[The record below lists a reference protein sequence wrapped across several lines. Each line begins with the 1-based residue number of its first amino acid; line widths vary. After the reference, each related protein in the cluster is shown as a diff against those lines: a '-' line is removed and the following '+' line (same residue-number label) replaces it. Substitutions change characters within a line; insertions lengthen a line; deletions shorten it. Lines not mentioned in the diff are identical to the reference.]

1 MEDQGDG
8 SVASLVRAAAAG
20 QQAAWDQLVDRFA
33 PLMVSVVSRFGLGR
47 EDAADVEQT
56 VWLRLVQNLHR
67 IREPAALP
75 GWIQTTVRN
84 EAIRIAGSRRTVPL
98 YNDSFLVA
106 DDDALESEVLATE
119 RREALLAAVAQLPG
133 RQYEL
138 LMMLIADPT
147 PSYDEISSKL
157 GMPKGSIGPTRARA
171 MERLRG
177 LLEGIGST
185 APLEGE
191 THGR

>member
-1 MEDQGDG
+1 
-8 SVASLVRAAAAG
+8 
-20 QQAAWDQLVDRFA
+20 
-33 PLMVSVVSRFGLGR
+33 MVSVVSRFGLGR

-98 YNDSFLVA
+98 SNDSFLVGE
-106 DDDALESEVLATE
+106 DDALESEMLATE
-119 RREALLAAVAQLPG
+119 RREALLGAVAQLPG